1 MPGRPERLA
10 GCALSVALWPH
21 LDYVASNAQRNNM
34 NKMLY
39 AVVLVFFGRL
49 IVWYWRAVEL
59 LGVIRRRSDIIISSA
74 LIGLLVAMTFTA
86 AIKPVFSS
94 RAKVRVV
101 HITNPQSY

>member
-1 MPGRPERLA
+1 
-10 GCALSVALWPH
+10 
-21 LDYVASNAQRNNM
+21 M

-39 AVVLVFFGRL
+39 AVVLGFLGRL

-86 AIKPVFSS
+86 AVKPVFSS
-94 RAKVRVV
+94 RTIVHVDGMDADG
-101 HITNPQSY
+101 HITNGPSRHDTNSEWY